1 MLLIAAVLA
10 VRLVTWVAQQV
21 TRQLDEGFAES
32 DALVRSEATKHRQ
45 AVASV
50 IQWVSIVM
58 IAIWVIVQIGAVL
71 QFSVGGLIAP
81 ATVLG
86 AALGFGAQQLVK
98 DLLSGFFIIVEK
110 QYGFGDLVSL
120 TVTGIAAEARGTV
133 EDVTLRVTRLR
144 SSEGELFTIPNGQI
158 VKTVNL
164 SKDWARAVID
174 IPVSTSA
181 DLNRVNEVLH
191 QECEH
196 ALDNPVLGALLLD
209 APTVMGI
216 ESIEVDTVTL
226 RVVARTL
233 PGKQFEAGRQLRV
246 IVIRAL
252 ERAGIFTTADA
263 TVAVIARPRRP
274 RRPGSR
280 RSRRRQER
288 RNNPGCGASAVK
300 FTLNV
305 LEKRSDDEAD
315 RSWPRHM
322 LGGRVRTST
331 IVLIVVFLAMWWTY
345 DTYKPQPPAH
355 EGPRLRRWCRR
366 DSCRTPTTPGCRAA
380 GYNSRPLT
388 RPRPRRRPRRRRRP
402 PPVTTTT
409 TPPPFVLPTLPCI
422 PPFCTPS
429 TTPTPSPQPG
439 PGPVPTPVAP
449 RS

>member
-1 MLLIAAVLA
+1 MLFIAAVLA
-10 VRLVTWVAQQV
+10 VRFVTWVAQQV
-21 TRQLDEGFAES
+21 TQQLDEGFTES

-50 IQWVSIVM
+50 IQWVSIVI
-58 IAIWVIVQIGAVL
+58 IAIWVIMQIADVL

-120 TVTGIAAEARGTV
+120 TVAGIAAEARGTV
-133 EDVTLRVTRLR
+133 ENVTLRVTRLR

-196 ALDNPVLGALLLD
+196 ALDNPALGALLLD

-246 IVIRAL
+246 VVIRAL
-252 ERAGIFTTADA
+252 ERAGIFTTSDARVAVVDDPAAPVAEAGEDADA
-263 TVAVIARPRRP
+263 VHQR
-274 RRPGSR
+274 
-280 RSRRRQER
+280 
-288 RNNPGCGASAVK
+288 
-300 FTLNV
+300 
-305 LEKRSDDEAD
+305 
-315 RSWPRHM
+315 
-322 LGGRVRTST
+322 
-331 IVLIVVFLAMWWTY
+331 
-345 DTYKPQPPAH
+345 
-355 EGPRLRRWCRR
+355 
-366 DSCRTPTTPGCRAA
+366 
-380 GYNSRPLT
+380 
-388 RPRPRRRPRRRRRP
+388 
-402 PPVTTTT
+402 
-409 TPPPFVLPTLPCI
+409 
-422 PPFCTPS
+422 
-429 TTPTPSPQPG
+429 
-439 PGPVPTPVAP
+439 
-449 RS
+449 